1 MNSLSNYIK
10 ADDIASFM
18 IRTDEAIAIE
28 QAQTQR
34 SQQQPAPIAVQEPEI
49 IGSMPSMAREYAA
62 KLARKAS

>member
-28 QAQTQR
+28 QSQAQR
-34 SQQQPAPIAVQEPEI
+34 SQQQPAPISVQEPEI
-49 IGSMPSMAREYAA
+49 IAPMPSSAREYAA